1 MKNKFLAKSTGET
14 IEEHT
19 KNLIENF
26 ELLLKLY
33 PDIDVDKRLLLL
45 ACIYHDLGKI
55 NMKFQKF
62 QKNLPQIPH
71 GLLSTAFIDSS
82 RLIDNNGFEEYEIR
96 ILAHAVALHHERNLS
111 EIEAED
117 LENEIELM
125 NKETSD
131 FIKVLKILEEEYNE
145 YVNIQGK
152 NGKIKIFNIIDN
164 DIKLEMLS
172 ENFYE
177 IGGRMYS
184 EDISM
189 AKEESMEA
197 LKKDIMVK
205 GLLNK
210 IDYAASSGLT
220 VEYENNFLEKS
231 MNDFLQ
237 NVLKKYDS
245 NNDWNDLQKFMIN
258 NRDGNV
264 IVVAQTGFGKTE
276 AGLLWIGNNK
286 GFFTLPLRVAINSIY
301 KRIKEQILKDDI
313 TKDELTDKLGLLHS
327 DFRSEYLK
335 RFEEK
340 KDKEIEE
347 SDFTEERLDE
357 YIGKTKQLSLPLTVC
372 TIDQIFDFVYM
383 APGFEMKASILAYSK
398 IVIDEIQMYSPNLV
412 ASLIYG
418 IKFITDL
425 GGKFAIMTATL
436 PGIIKTLLEKENV
449 SFVTTS
455 PFVNNKIRHKVKI
468 ENDVINAEFIKQRYK
483 NNKILVVCNTVK
495 KSKEIYD
502 ALKEI
507 GVSENEINLLHS
519 RFIKKDRFQKENEI
533 TKFASPKRFSEKE
546 KERRIEENIRES
558 GIWIGTQVVEA
569 SLDIDFDVL
578 ITELSDLNG
587 LFQRMGRCY
596 RSRTLKPE
604 DGYNCFVFTDN
615 CSGIGKSERS
625 VIDEEIHEKSK
636 EKLLNVDGILTEE
649 MKLSMIDQVYSYE
662 SLKETQYCQTIEE
675 KLRALKFYIVEYEM
689 SKEKVKEIFRD
700 IHSIDVIPMPIYK
713 ENEDEITENIEILQ
727 KTYKDC
733 SDIERK
739 KLKLDKIRARNEI
752 SKLKVSVPQY
762 DFDESDYNTLEI
774 NKYEEIFVMNC
785 DYSFERGIEIIK
797 KSKKLDFEEDLC
809 F

>member
-1 MKNKFLAKSTGET
+1 M
-14 IEEHT
+14 
-19 KNLIENF
+19 
-26 ELLLKLY
+26 
-33 PDIDVDKRLLLL
+33 
-45 ACIYHDLGKI
+45 
-55 NMKFQKF
+55 
-62 QKNLPQIPH
+62 
-71 GLLSTAFIDSS
+71 
-82 RLIDNNGFEEYEIR
+82 
-96 ILAHAVALHHERNLS
+96 
-111 EIEAED
+111 
-117 LENEIELM
+117 
-125 NKETSD
+125 
-131 FIKVLKILEEEYNE
+131 
-145 YVNIQGK
+145 
-152 NGKIKIFNIIDN
+152 
-164 DIKLEMLS
+164 
-172 ENFYE
+172 
-177 IGGRMYS
+177 
-184 EDISM
+184 
-189 AKEESMEA
+189 
-197 LKKDIMVK
+197 
-205 GLLNK
+205 
-210 IDYAASSGLT
+210 
-220 VEYENNFLEKS
+220 
-231 MNDFLQ
+231 
-237 NVLKKYDS
+237 
-245 NNDWNDLQKFMIN
+245 
-258 NRDGNV
+258 
-264 IVVAQTGFGKTE
+264 
-276 AGLLWIGNNK
+276 
-286 GFFTLPLRVAINSIY
+286 RVAINSIY

-313 TKDELTDKLGLLHS
+313 TKDELTNKLGLLHS

-372 TIDQIFDFVYM
+372 TIDQIFDFVYR

-502 ALKEI
+502 ELKEI
-507 GVSENEINLLHS
+507 GVSGNEINLLHS

-533 TKFASPKRFSEKE
+533 TKFASPKRFSE

-649 MKLSMIDQVYSYE
+649 MKLSMIDEVYSYE

-675 KLRALKFYIVEYEM
+675 KLRALKFYIIEYEM

-762 DFDESDYNTLEI
+762 DFDKSDYNTVEI

-785 DYSFERGIEIIK
+785 DYSFERGVEIIK